1 MEQTRTAFQSHIN
14 DTAVEQPV
22 AATVTEYFIQ
32 ILNIVCIVLSVARND
47 YIEVLLNHLSVMMEC
62 AQTQRLS
69 IVQEMVL
76 PNITKPFKSDLSFL
90 IKKEESKYHPRI
102 GVQRDFVFRSLNEE
116 EKNAFNKLYDQYYYH
131 RHNEFWYQQAMKKL
145 PQLTQS
151 TRMLVCGEDLG
162 MIPACVSSVMN
173 DLRILSLE
181 IQRMPKNPMYEFG
194 HLNEYQA
201 AFLYGKR
208 RNGLGRA
215 CL

>member
-47 YIEVLLNHLSVMMEC
+47 YVEVLLNHLSVMMEC

-90 IKKEESKYHPRI
+90 IDCMQQPNVAVVDVIHKTTSYNLFNYLNISIINEICKKIAYL
-102 GVQRDFVFRSLNEE
+102 FCTTFSL
-116 EKNAFNKLYDQYYYH
+116 
-131 RHNEFWYQQAMKKL
+131 
-145 PQLTQS
+145 
-151 TRMLVCGEDLG
+151 
-162 MIPACVSSVMN
+162 
-173 DLRILSLE
+173 
-181 IQRMPKNPMYEFG
+181 
-194 HLNEYQA
+194 
-201 AFLYGKR
+201 
-208 RNGLGRA
+208 
-215 CL
+215 